1 MVLVLSCHT
10 DGSLTY
16 RWRIAMPDEAEQ
28 KTLPAS
34 EKKIRDA
41 RVKHGQVPHS
51 KDFVTGVSLAATL
64 GLLFLAWPNIRDR
77 ILQLLDAV
85 TAESTR
91 PFAQSVPRAIG
102 LSFDVLLTTGLT
114 VAAVVV
120 LSVIAAGL
128 AATAGPVFSFDLVK
142 PSLERISP
150 AQGAKR
156 IFSLRNLIE
165 FAKGAAKLIV
175 LAAAFWLVVSDQ
187 LQPLFQMPDCGFS
200 CVAPAT
206 LETLKL
212 LAATAAIAFIAI
224 GLIDILLQR
233 RLFLRDM
240 RMTRTEYKREQ
251 KDLEGDPL
259 IRAERRRIHRRLAAT
274 QIRTG
279 LRHAVVAIAHGD
291 LIVGLRYQAGE
302 TPIPIVVSKGRGELG
317 QRMLAEARERGIA
330 VVEDAELA
338 TALAEAH
345 TVGDTIKR
353 EYFGPVAQALFKMS
367 SR

>member
-1 MVLVLSCHT
+1 MT
-10 DGSLTY
+10 
-16 RWRIAMPDEAEQ
+16 DEAEQ

-41 RVKHGQVPHS
+41 RVKRGQVPHS

-64 GLLFLAWPNIRDR
+64 ALLFLAWPNIRDR

-85 TAESTR
+85 TADSTR
-91 PFAQSVPRAIG
+91 PFAESVPQAIG
-102 LSFDVLLTTGLT
+102 LALDVLLTTGLT
-114 VAAVVV
+114 VAAVVL

-128 AATAGPVFSFDLVK
+128 AATGGPVFSFDLVK
-142 PSLERISP
+142 PKLERISP
-150 AQGAKR
+150 VQGAKR
-156 IFSLRNLIE
+156 IFSLRNLVE

-175 LAAAFWLVVSDQ
+175 LAVAFWLVVSDQ
-187 LQPLFQMPDCGFS
+187 LQPLLQMPDCGPA
-200 CVAPAT
+200 CIAPVT
-206 LETLKL
+206 LETLKP
-212 LAATAAIAFIAI
+212 LAATAAIVFIAI
-224 GLIDILLQR
+224 GIIDILLQR

-240 RMTRTEYKREQ
+240 RMTRSEYKREQ

-259 IRAERRRIHRRLAAT
+259 IRAERRRIHRRLAAA

-279 LRHAVVAIAHGD
+279 LRHAVVAVAHGD
-291 LIVGLRYQAGE
+291 QIVGLRYQAGE

-317 QRMLAEARERGIA
+317 RRMLDEARERGIA
-330 VVEDAELA
+330 VIEDPELA
-338 TALAEAH
+338 MGLAEAH

-353 EYFGPVAQALFKMS
+353 EFFGPVAQVLFKVT